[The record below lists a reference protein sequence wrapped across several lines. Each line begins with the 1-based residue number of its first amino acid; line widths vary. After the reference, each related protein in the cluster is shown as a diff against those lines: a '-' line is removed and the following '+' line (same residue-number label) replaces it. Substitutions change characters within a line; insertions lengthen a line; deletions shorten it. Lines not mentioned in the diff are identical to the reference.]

1 MTDFW
6 TRFAVGWAVGAI
18 VASLAPRFFYWQT
31 RRYHALRGR
40 RRDLDAPERGG
51 NQNES

>member
-6 TRFAVGWAVGAI
+6 TGFAVGWAVGAI

-31 RRYHALRGR
+31 RRYYTLRDRYRDRNDGNGR
-40 RRDLDAPERGG
+40 TPNHG
-51 NQNES
+51 